1 MMQRERGWG
10 RTVETAGYQGQR
22 RWVVWDGEARSGNF
36 PFHLDQTGRQGGLPA
51 AHCPPT
57 LGGRTP
63 G

>member
-36 PFHLDQTGRQGGLPA
+36 PFHLDQTGR
-51 AHCPPT
+51 
-57 LGGRTP
+57 
-63 G
+63 